1 MENYTLWLVQG
12 NKRTDA
18 SQTPMKIPWQS
29 LSESALMAL
38 IQEFVTRE
46 GTEYGLREVLINTK
60 VEQVMG
66 QLRSGKVEIVY
77 DEETQTTSISTVD
90 T

>member
-1 MENYTLWLVQG
+1 
-12 NKRTDA
+12 
-18 SQTPMKIPWQS
+18 MKIPWQS
-29 LSESALMAL
+29 LSESALTGL

-46 GTEYGLREVLINTK
+46 GTEYGLREVLINAK

-66 QLRSGKVEIVY
+66 QLRSGEVEIVY
-77 DEETQTTSISTVD
+77 DEETQTTSISTIA